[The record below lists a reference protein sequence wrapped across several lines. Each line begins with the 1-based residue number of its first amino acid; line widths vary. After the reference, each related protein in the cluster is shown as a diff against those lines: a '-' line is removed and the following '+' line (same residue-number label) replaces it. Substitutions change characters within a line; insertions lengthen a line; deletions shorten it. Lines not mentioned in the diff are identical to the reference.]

1 MSSVDFDLAIQ
12 DYAEPEV
19 VSQSAVAIARQ
30 ESALPVEVSKMFSE
44 GLELMNHGE
53 PAAAASCFEQIVQML
68 PDFADAHVGLGIAYA
83 VTGKIYPALDHLEE
97 AASLEPDNFFAHFK
111 LGQLQFKLH
120 VPARG
125 YEEMQKALD
134 CATSIDER
142 KLVGQLIH
150 EQKQREEKGL
160 ARPTWNRPFSR
171 KTLLLVAASVAL
183 PIFYMFLVSA
193 HIVH

>member
-1 MSSVDFDLAIQ
+1 MATIDFDLAVREGVEAVPEASQ
-12 DYAEPEV
+12 CLEPRK
-19 VSQSAVAIARQ
+19 ST
-30 ESALPVEVSKMFSE
+30 LPVEISRRFSE

-53 PAAAASCFEQIVQML
+53 AAAAASCFEQIVQVL
-68 PDFADAHVGLGIAYA
+68 PEYADAHVGLGIAYA

-97 AASLEPDNFFAHFK
+97 AANLEPGNFFAHLK

-120 VPARG
+120 VPKKG

-134 CATSIDER
+134 CATSIEER

-160 ARPTWNRPFSR
+160 ARPTWDRPFSR
-171 KTLLLVAASVAL
+171 KTLLLVAASVVV
-183 PIFYMFLVSA
+183 PILYMFFSSL
-193 HIVH
+193 H

>member
-1 MSSVDFDLAIQ
+1 MSTAG
-12 DYAEPEV
+12 
-19 VSQSAVAIARQ
+19 
-30 ESALPVEVSKMFSE
+30 SALVIENRANIATEVNDALEPRNASLPIEGTRRFSE

-53 PAAAASCFEQIVQML
+53 PAAAAACFEQVVRVL

-83 VTGKIYPALDHLEE
+83 VIGKIYPALDHLEE
-97 AASLEPDNFFAHFK
+97 ATSLEPDNFFAHFK

-120 VPARG
+120 VPMKG

-134 CATSIDER
+134 CATSVEER

-160 ARPTWNRPFSR
+160 ARPTWDRPFSR
-171 KTLLLVAASVAL
+171 KTLLLVGASVII
-183 PIFYMFLVSA
+183 PILYMFFAS
-193 HIVH
+193 VH

>member
-1 MSSVDFDLAIQ
+1 MATVDFDLAVREQ
-12 DYAEPEV
+12 TRVATEPTEGLEPRSTTLPME
-19 VSQSAVAIARQ
+19 VSQR
-30 ESALPVEVSKMFSE
+30 FSE

-53 PAAAASCFEQIVQML
+53 PAAAATCFEQIVQIS

-83 VTGKIYPALDHLEE
+83 VTGKVYPALDHLEE
-97 AASLEPDNFFAHFK
+97 ATNLEPENFFAHFK

-120 VPARG
+120 VPKKG

-134 CATSIDER
+134 CATSIEER

-160 ARPTWNRPFSR
+160 ARPTWDRPFSR
-171 KTLLLVAASVAL
+171 KTLLLVAASVIV
-183 PIFYMFLVSA
+183 PILYMFFSTLQ
-193 HIVH
+193 

>member
-1 MSSVDFDLAIQ
+1 MSTAG
-12 DYAEPEV
+12 
-19 VSQSAVAIARQ
+19 
-30 ESALPVEVSKMFSE
+30 SALVIENRANVATEVNDALEPRNASLPIEGTRRFSE

-53 PAAAASCFEQIVQML
+53 PAAAAACFEQVVRVL

-83 VTGKIYPALDHLEE
+83 VIGKIYPALDHLEE
-97 AASLEPDNFFAHFK
+97 ATSLEPDNFFAHFK

-120 VPARG
+120 VPMKG

-134 CATSIDER
+134 CATSVEER

-160 ARPTWNRPFSR
+160 ARPTWDRPFSR
-171 KTLLLVAASVAL
+171 KTLLLVGASVII
-183 PIFYMFLVSA
+183 PILYMFFAS
-193 HIVH
+193 VH

>member
-1 MSSVDFDLAIQ
+1 MSTVDLDLAVR

-19 VSQSAVAIARQ
+19 VSQSSAAITKQ
-30 ESALPVEVSKMFSE
+30 DSALPVELSKMFSE

-53 PAAAASCFEQIVQML
+53 PAAAASYFEQIIHML
-68 PDFADAHVGLGIAYA
+68 PDFADAHVALGIAYA

-97 AASLEPDNFFAHFK
+97 ATSLEPDNFFAHFK

-120 VPARG
+120 IPARG

-134 CATSIDER
+134 CATSMEER

-150 EQKQREEKGL
+150 EQKQREEKGM
-160 ARPTWNRPFSR
+160 ARPTWNRSFSR
-171 KTLLLVAASVAL
+171 KNLLLVAASVAL
-183 PIFYMFLVSA
+183 PILYMFLVSA

>member
-1 MSSVDFDLAIQ
+1 MSTAGYTLAIE
-12 DYAEPEV
+12 DHANVAAEVNDALEPRNATLPIEV
-19 VSQSAVAIARQ
+19 TRR
-30 ESALPVEVSKMFSE
+30 FSE
-44 GLELMNHGE
+44 GLALMNHGE
-53 PAAAASCFEQIVQML
+53 PAAAATCFEQIVHML

-83 VTGKIYPALDHLEE
+83 VIGKIYPALDHLEE
-97 AASLEPDNFFAHFK
+97 ATSLEPDNFFAHFK

-120 VPARG
+120 VPVKG

-134 CATSIDER
+134 CATSVEER

-171 KTLLLVAASVAL
+171 KTLLLVGASVII
-183 PIFYMFLVSA
+183 PILYMFFASI
-193 HIVH
+193 H

>member
-1 MSSVDFDLAIQ
+1 MSTVDFDLAVRN
-12 DYAEPEV
+12 YPEPEV
-19 VSQSAVAIARQ
+19 AHRTPVAMIRQ
-30 ESALPVEVSKMFSE
+30 EATLPVEVSKSFHE
-44 GLELMNHGE
+44 GLDLMNHGE
-53 PAAAASCFEQIVQML
+53 PAAAASCFEQIVQVL

-83 VTGKIYPALDHLEE
+83 ITGKIYPALDHLEE
-97 AASLEPDNFFAHFK
+97 ATNLEPDNFFAHFK

-120 VPARG
+120 IPMKG

-134 CATSIDER
+134 CATSIEER

-171 KTLLLVAASVAL
+171 KNLLLVAASVAVPL
-183 PIFYMFLVSA
+183 LYMFLVTA